1 VTRRTKI
8 VATIGP
14 ASDSATTLRGLIRA
28 GMDVARLGLA
38 HGTVDDA
45 IERVKRIRQ
54 IAEEERSQVG
64 ILIDLPGP
72 KVRVATFP
80 DGGVE
85 MENDHEFRLR
95 PGSTESS
102 RDVVEVDYE
111 GVLNDIEAGDTLDFG
126 DGNIAILV
134 ESVNDSEAMVRV
146 THGGHLEGRP
156 GLRIPSDRLSMG
168 TPTRSDLDMLDGL
181 IDQGIDMVAV
191 SFVRSAQDM
200 RRVGTEP
207 HPRGPLLI
215 AKIET
220 RAAVEN
226 LPGIIETSGAIMVAR
241 GDLGGEY
248 PIEEVP
254 HLQKK
259 IIRDCIAGGLPV
271 ITATQMLDSM
281 VHSPS
286 PTRAEATDV
295 ANAVFDGTSGVMLSA
310 ETAIGD
316 HPVRVVQT
324 MARIAERADEEFDY
338 QRWGQRIGELRLSSS
353 QSAGTTVT
361 DALTMAGWRVSNEL
375 NLSALICISGTGFTA
390 RSVARFRPQ
399 TPILAFSTD
408 PRTVSQLT
416 VSWGVTPLQADI
428 SGAYEERVNGAVLQA
443 RQLGYVRPG
452 DLVGV
457 LAGVDATVRSTD
469 VLRLVRVP

>member
-1 VTRRTKI
+1 
-8 VATIGP
+8 
-14 ASDSATTLRGLIRA
+14 
-28 GMDVARLGLA
+28 MDVARLGLA
-38 HGTVDDA
+38 HGTVDEA
-45 IERVKRIRQ
+45 VARVRRIRQ
-54 IAEEERSQVG
+54 IAAEEGSQVG
-64 ILIDLPGP
+64 VLIDLPGP
-72 KVRVATFP
+72 KVRVAEF
-80 DGGVE
+80 DEGGVE
-85 MENDHEFRLR
+85 MEKDHEFLLR
-95 PGSTESS
+95 SGNTRST
-102 RDVVEVDYE
+102 RDVIEVDYE
-111 GVLNDIEAGDTLDFG
+111 GLLTDVEAGDTLDFG

-134 ESVNDSEAMVRV
+134 ESVSGSEVTVRV

-156 GLRIPSDRLSMG
+156 GLRIPAERLSLG
-168 TPTRSDLDMLDGL
+168 TPTARDLEMLDGL
-181 IDQGIDMVAV
+181 VDEDIDMVAI

-207 HPRGPLLI
+207 HPRGPLLV

-226 LPGIIETSGAIMVAR
+226 LPGIIEASGAIMVAR

-259 IIRDCIAGGLPV
+259 IIRECIAGGLPV

-281 VHSPS
+281 VHSPT

-324 MARIAERADEEFDY
+324 MSRIAERADDEFDY
-338 QRWGQRIGELRLSSS
+338 RTWGQRIGELRRGR
-353 QSAGTTVT
+353 AAGPGTTVT
-361 DALTMAGWRVSNEL
+361 DALTMAAWRVSDEL
-375 NLSALICISGTGFTA
+375 DLSALICISGTGFTA
-390 RSVARFRPQ
+390 RSMARFRPQ

-408 PRTVSQLT
+408 SRTVSQLT
-416 VSWGVTPLQADI
+416 VSWGVTPLEADVSGPYEHRV
-428 SGAYEERVNGAVLQA
+428 SGAIGQA
-443 RQLGYVRPG
+443 KEHGLVRPG

-469 VLRLVRVP
+469 VLRLVRVS

>member
-1 VTRRTKI
+1 
-8 VATIGP
+8 
-14 ASDSATTLRGLIRA
+14 
-28 GMDVARLGLA
+28 MDVARLGLA
-38 HGTVDDA
+38 HGTIDEAVA
-45 IERVKRIRQ
+45 RVQRIRQ
-54 IAEEERSQVG
+54 IADEERTRVG

-72 KVRVATFP
+72 KVRVANFA

-85 MENDHEFRLR
+85 MEKDHEFVLR
-95 PGSTESS
+95 PGSTKSTP
-102 RDVVEVDYE
+102 DVVEVDYE
-111 GVLNDIEAGDTLDFG
+111 GLLTDVEAGDTLDFG

-134 ESVNDSEAMVRV
+134 ESVSNSEATVRV

-156 GLRIPSDRLSMG
+156 GLRIPSDRLSLG
-168 TPTRSDLDMLDGL
+168 TPTPRDLVMLDGL
-181 IDQGIDMVAV
+181 VDEGVDMVAI

-226 LPGIIETSGAIMVAR
+226 LPGIIDASGAIMVAR

-254 HLQKK
+254 HLQKQ

-281 VHSPS
+281 VHSPT

-338 QRWGQRIGELRLSSS
+338 ETWGIRIGELTS
-353 QSAGTTVT
+353 QADGGAGSTVT
-361 DALTMAGWRVSNEL
+361 DALTMAAWRVSNEL
-375 NLSALICISGTGFTA
+375 SLSALICISGTGFTA

-416 VSWGVTPLQADI
+416 MSWGVTPLEADV
-428 SGAYEERVNGAVLQA
+428 SGPYEQRVNGAVGQA
-443 RQLGYVRPG
+443 KEHGLVRPG

-457 LAGVDATVRSTD
+457 LAGVDASIRSTD